1 MEKIASAILAKFV
14 MLETVP
20 LETVPLMEIV
30 LLEIAKEVKPKI
42 TMPLHPI
49 QELLIQQRELVPI
62 TQQLV
67 AEIQIQLLEEIQT
80 TITVMLGIQ
89 ETVMLALP
97 VQHLENLFKLV
108 EETVGLG
115 KILTQTGLVVR
126 LGTLE
131 TSLVLVQHGNVI
143 EREIDFVEHQAPL
156 TGIPLV
162 VEIQIHLQEIIK
174 TLMHQDSLQATQFH
188 QRQLVPLIL
197 VLVVTVLV
205 HTTVQHIL
213 APLTHVQLLALL
225 VATAVPVS
233 QHMLEL

>member
-67 AEIQIQLLEEIQT
+67 VELQIQQLEEIQI

-89 ETVMLALP
+89 EIVMLVLP
-97 VQHLENLFKLV
+97 VQ
-108 EETVGLG
+108 
-115 KILTQTGLVVR
+115 
-126 LGTLE
+126 
-131 TSLVLVQHGNVI
+131 
-143 EREIDFVEHQAPL
+143 D
-156 TGIPLV
+156 
-162 VEIQIHLQEIIK
+162 
-174 TLMHQDSLQATQFH
+174 
-188 QRQLVPLIL
+188 
-197 VLVVTVLV
+197 
-205 HTTVQHIL
+205 
-213 APLTHVQLLALL
+213 
-225 VATAVPVS
+225 
-233 QHMLEL
+233 

>member
-1 MEKIASAILAKFV
+1 ME
-14 MLETVP
+14 EP
-20 LETVPLMEIV
+20 
-30 LLEIAKEVKPKI
+30 
-42 TMPLHPI
+42 
-49 QELLIQQRELVPI
+49 
-62 TQQLV
+62 
-67 AEIQIQLLEEIQT
+67 
-80 TITVMLGIQ
+80 
-89 ETVMLALP
+89 
-97 VQHLENLFKLV
+97 
-108 EETVGLG
+108 VGLG
-115 KILTQTGLVVR
+115 KIPIQIDFLVKP
-126 LGTLE
+126 GTLE
-131 TSLVLVQHGNVI
+131 TSLVLVHHGNVI

-188 QRQLVPLIL
+188 HLELVPLIL